1 MKKKTPVM
9 VGRTKTKE
17 KEIEPQLKNF
27 KNFLYLAWKHLNLPD
42 PTPIQYDIADYL
54 QNGSKRLVIEAFRG
68 VGKSWITSAFVCHQ
82 LLLNP
87 QRNILV
93 VSASKN
99 RADDFSTFT
108 QRLIGEMP
116 ILKHLAPRD
125 DQRHSKVS
133 FDVAPA
139 RASHAPSVKSLG
151 VTSQLTGSRADLII
165 ADDVESA
172 NNSQTQLMRD
182 RLSETIKE
190 FDAII
195 KPEVGRIVFLG
206 TPQTEM
212 SLYNNL
218 EERGFKTRIW
228 TALYPNK
235 IQKVNLGDKLAP
247 KILEQLAEDKKLEG
261 KPTDP
266 KRFDEVDLMERQAS
280 YGRSGFALQF
290 MLDTTLSDLEKY
302 PLKLNDLICVSG
314 VESWKEAPAKIQWA
328 GGIEQIKAID
338 SELPN
343 VGLKGDYWVAPMHM
357 SNEYAP
363 FEGSV
368 MSIDPSGRGQDR
380 TGYAIVKMLH
390 GVLYLTAA
398 GGLKGG
404 YSDQTLER
412 LSQMAK
418 DNDVNYVVIE
428 SNFGDGM
435 ATQLLK
441 PIMSRI
447 HPCSIEE
454 VRHSKQKELRIID
467 TLEPVMNQHRLVISQ
482 ELVKEDFRDEV
493 DHQLFKQM
501 TRITK
506 DKGSLRHDDALDA
519 LSIAVGYW
527 VERMD
532 RDQVLAFNEHKND
545 LLQKDLDRFMENA
558 LGRKHQ
564 DTRWF

>member
-1 MKKKTPVM
+1 MNKKTP
-9 VGRTKTKE
+9 
-17 KEIEPQLKNF
+17 EIEPSVKNF
-27 KNFLYLAWKHLNLPD
+27 KNFLYLAWQHLNLPN

-54 QNGSKRLVIEAFRG
+54 QNGSKRIVIEAFRG

-108 QRLIGEMP
+108 QRLISEMP
-116 ILKHLAPRD
+116 LLNHLKPRD

-182 RLSETIKE
+182 RLGETVKE

-212 SLYNNL
+212 SLYNDL
-218 EERGFKTRIW
+218 EERGFQTRVW
-228 TALYPNK
+228 TALYPTPT
-235 IQKVNLGDKLAP
+235 QQVNLGSKLAP
-247 KILEQLAEDKKLEG
+247 TITEDLKKDKKLEG

-266 KRFDEVDLMERQAS
+266 QRFDEVDLMERQAS

-302 PLKLNDLICVSG
+302 PLKLNDLVVVSG
-314 VESWKEAPAKIQWA
+314 LSTWKEAPAKIQWA
-328 GGIEQIKAID
+328 SSTDQIKNID

-343 VGLKGDYWVAPMHM
+343 VGLKGDYYVAPMYM
-357 SNEYAP
+357 SEEYAP

-368 MSIDPSGRGQDR
+368 MAIDPAGRGADR
-380 TGYAIVKMLH
+380 TGFAVVKMLH
-390 GVLYLTAA
+390 GILYVTAC
-398 GGLKGG
+398 GGLIGG
-404 YSDQTLER
+404 YSDSTLEE
-412 LSQMAK
+412 LSTIAK
-418 DNDVNYVVIE
+418 HQNVNYVVLE

-435 ATQLLK
+435 ATALLK
-441 PIMSRI
+441 PIMARI

-467 TLEPVMNQHRLVISQ
+467 TLEPVMNQHRLVVSQ
-482 ELVKEDFRDEV
+482 ELIKDDFKLDL

-506 DKGSLRHDDALDA
+506 DKGSIRHDDQLDA
-519 LSIAVGYW
+519 LSIAVNYW

-532 RDQVLAFNEHKND
+532 RDQELSFNEHKND
-545 LLQKDLDRFMENA
+545 LLRKDLDRFMENA
-558 LGRKHQ
+558 VGRKPSNS
-564 DTRWF
+564 RWFN

>member
-1 MKKKTPVM
+1 MNKKTPH
-9 VGRTKTKE
+9 
-17 KEIEPQLKNF
+17 IEPSVKNF
-27 KNFLYLAWKHLNLPD
+27 KNFLYLAWQHLNLPN

-54 QNGSKRLVIEAFRG
+54 QNGSKRIVIEAFRG

-108 QRLIGEMP
+108 QRLISEMP
-116 ILKHLAPRD
+116 LLHHLKPRD

-182 RLSETIKE
+182 RLGETVKE

-212 SLYNNL
+212 SLYNDL
-218 EERGFKTRIW
+218 EERGFRTRVW
-228 TALYPNK
+228 TALYPTPTQQ
-235 IQKVNLGDKLAP
+235 INLGGKLAP
-247 KILEQLAEDKKLEG
+247 TITEALKKDKKLEG

-266 KRFDEVDLMERQAS
+266 QRFDEVDLMERQAS

-302 PLKLNDLICVSG
+302 PLKLNDLIVVSG
-314 VESWKEAPAKIQWA
+314 LSTWKEAPAKIQWA
-328 GGIEQIKAID
+328 SSTDQIKNID

-343 VGLKGDYWVAPMHM
+343 VGLKGDYYVAPMYL
-357 SNEYAP
+357 SEEYAP

-368 MSIDPSGRGQDR
+368 MAIDPAGRGADR
-380 TGYAIVKMLH
+380 TGFAVVKMLH
-390 GVLYLTAA
+390 GILYVTAC
-398 GGLKGG
+398 GGLIGG
-404 YSDQTLER
+404 YSNTTLEE
-412 LSQMAK
+412 LATIAK
-418 DNDVNYVVIE
+418 QQDVNYVVLE

-435 ATQLLK
+435 ATALLK
-441 PIMSRI
+441 PIMARI

-467 TLEPVMNQHRLVISQ
+467 TLEPVMNQHRLVVSQ
-482 ELVKEDFRDEV
+482 ELIKDDFKLDL

-506 DKGSLRHDDALDA
+506 DKGSIRHDDQLDA
-519 LSIAVGYW
+519 LSIAVNYW

-532 RDQVLAFNEHKND
+532 RDQELSFNEHKND
-545 LLQKDLDRFMENA
+545 LLRQDLDRFMENA
-558 LGRKHQ
+558 VGQKPSNS
-564 DTRWF
+564 RWFN

>member
-1 MKKKTPVM
+1 MNKKTPQ
-9 VGRTKTKE
+9 
-17 KEIEPQLKNF
+17 IEPSVKNF
-27 KNFLYLAWKHLNLPD
+27 KNFLYLAWQHLNLPN

-54 QNGSKRLVIEAFRG
+54 QNGSKRIVIEAFRG

-108 QRLIGEMP
+108 QRLISEMP
-116 ILKHLAPRD
+116 LLNHLKPRE

-182 RLSETIKE
+182 RLGETVKE

-212 SLYNNL
+212 SLYNDL
-218 EERGFKTRIW
+218 EERGFQTRVW
-228 TALYPNK
+228 TALYPTPTQQ
-235 IQKVNLGDKLAP
+235 INLGSKLAP
-247 KILEQLAEDKKLEG
+247 TITEALKKDKKLEG

-266 KRFDEVDLMERQAS
+266 QRFDEVDLMERQAS

-302 PLKLNDLICVSG
+302 PLKLNDLIVVSG
-314 VESWKEAPAKIQWA
+314 LSTWKEAPAKIQWA
-328 GGIEQIKAID
+328 SSTDQIKNID

-343 VGLKGDYWVAPMHM
+343 VGLKGDYYVAPMYL
-357 SNEYAP
+357 SDEYAP

-368 MSIDPSGRGQDR
+368 MAIDPAGRGADR
-380 TGYAIVKMLH
+380 TGFAVVKMLH
-390 GVLYLTAA
+390 GILYVTAC
-398 GGLKGG
+398 GGLIGG
-404 YSDQTLER
+404 YSDTTLEE
-412 LSQMAK
+412 LATIAK
-418 DNDVNYVVIE
+418 HQDVNYVVLE

-435 ATQLLK
+435 ATALLK
-441 PIMSRI
+441 PIMARI

-467 TLEPVMNQHRLVISQ
+467 TLEPVMNQHRLVVSQ
-482 ELVKEDFRDEV
+482 ELIKDDFKLDL

-506 DKGSLRHDDALDA
+506 DKGSIRHDDQLDA
-519 LSIAVGYW
+519 LSIAVNYW

-532 RDQVLAFNEHKND
+532 RDQELSFNEHKND
-545 LLQKDLDRFMENA
+545 LLRQDLDRFMENA
-558 LGRKHQ
+558 VGKK
-564 DTRWF
+564 TSNSRWFN

>member
-1 MKKKTPVM
+1 MNKKA
-9 VGRTKTKE
+9 KE
-17 KEIEPQLKNF
+17 VEPSVKNF
-27 KNFLYLAWKHLNLPD
+27 KNFLYLAWQHLNLPN

-54 QNGSKRLVIEAFRG
+54 QNGSKRIVIEAFRG

-108 QRLIGEMP
+108 QRLISEMP
-116 ILKHLAPRD
+116 LLNHLKPRD

-182 RLSETIKE
+182 RLGETVKE

-212 SLYNNL
+212 SLYNDL
-218 EERGFKTRIW
+218 EERGFETRVW
-228 TALYPNK
+228 TALYPT
-235 IQKVNLGDKLAP
+235 QTQQVNLGNKLGP
-247 KILEQLAEDKKLEG
+247 KIVEAIKEDKKLVG

-266 KRFDEVDLMERQAS
+266 QRFDEVDLMERQAS

-302 PLKLNDLICVSG
+302 PLKLNDLIVVSG
-314 VESWKEAPAKIQWA
+314 LDTWKEAPTKIQWA
-328 GGIEQIKAID
+328 SSVDQIKNID

-343 VGLKGDYWVAPMHM
+343 VGLKGDYYVAPMYM
-357 SNEYAP
+357 SEQYAP

-368 MSIDPSGRGQDR
+368 MSIDPAGRGADK
-380 TGYAIVKMLH
+380 TGYAVVKMLH
-390 GVLYLTAA
+390 GILYLTEC
-398 GGLKGG
+398 GGLDGG
-404 YSDQTLER
+404 YSDSTLEQ
-412 LSQMAK
+412 LSNIAK
-418 DNDVNYVVIE
+418 RQDVNYVVIE

-435 ATQLLK
+435 ATALLK
-441 PIMSRI
+441 PIMGRI
-447 HPCSIEE
+447 HPCTIEE

-467 TLEPVMNQHRLVISQ
+467 TLEPVMNQHRLVVSQ
-482 ELVKEDFRDEV
+482 ELIKNDFKYEL
-493 DHQLFKQM
+493 DHQLFKQL

-506 DKGSLRHDDALDA
+506 DKGSLRHDDQLDA
-519 LSIAVGYW
+519 LSIAVNYW

-532 RDQVLAFNEHKND
+532 RDQVLAFNDHKNE
-545 LLQKDLDRFMENA
+545 LLQKDLDRFMENTI
-558 LGRKHQ
+558 GKKPQ
-564 DTRWF
+564 NTRWIN